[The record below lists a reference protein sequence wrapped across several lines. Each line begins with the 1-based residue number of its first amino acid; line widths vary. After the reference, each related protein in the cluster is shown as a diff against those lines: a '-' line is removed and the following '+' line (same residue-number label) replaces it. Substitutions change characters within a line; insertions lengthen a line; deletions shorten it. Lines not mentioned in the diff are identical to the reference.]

1 MNFDKKTLKRKLGL
15 RSDDFGVTFDENGAN
30 FETYGYGH
38 GVGMSQYGADELA
51 KQGKSYLEILKYYYT
66 GIEFGVLY

>member
-1 MNFDKKTLKRKLGL
+1 MI
-15 RSDDFGVTFDENGAN
+15 SGVTFDENGAN

-51 KQGKSYLEILKYYYT
+51 KQGEAILKYSNIT
-66 GIEFGVLY
+66 IPE